1 MTQLEAAPTTRTS
14 GKQWG
19 DADVGNIILLEHV
32 NTTIPDQGP
41 ATLFYIVGMGFT
53 RDPYMN
59 VGLTNM
65 WANIG
70 EQQIHMP
77 TRGAQVLPGHVGI
90 VVPSLASLENR
101 LNSVREELKGT
112 KFDFSVKKDHVVAI
126 SPWGNEF
133 RCYEPSPRFGD
144 MRIGIPYVE
153 LKARSGTADGIV
165 RFYDRVMGA
174 PAWVE
179 GSGNGKANGK
189 ARGRAAHVRIGTH
202 QELIFRETAE
212 ELPPY
217 DKHHIAVYIAD
228 FSGPLGWLEERGL
241 VTEGVR
247 NHQFRFQDIVDP
259 DSGEK
264 LHTLEHEVRGL
275 FHAMYR
281 RPMANRNAD
290 QSMAAYVRGGDI
302 LSPVG
307 AV

>member
-1 MTQLEAAPTTRTS
+1 MTQLEAAPATRMA

-19 DADVGNIILLEHV
+19 DADVGNIVLLEHV

-59 VGLTNM
+59 VGLNNM

-77 TRGAQVLPGHVGI
+77 TRGAQVLPGHVEI
-90 VVPSLASLENR
+90 VLPRLDSLENR
-101 LNSVREELKGT
+101 LHSVKDQLAGT
-112 KFDFSVKKDHVVAI
+112 KFDFSVESDRIVAF

-133 RCYEPSPRFGD
+133 HAYEPNPRYGD
-144 MRIGIPYVE
+144 MLIGMPTVD
-153 LKARSGTADGIV
+153 LRARPGTADGIV
-165 RFYDRVMGA
+165 RFYDQVMGA

-179 GSGNGKANGK
+179 DNGK
-189 ARGRAAHVRIGTH
+189 GRAAHVRIGTH
-202 QELIFRETAE
+202 QQLIFRETNGE
-212 ELPPY
+212 TPTY
-217 DKHHIAVYIAD
+217 DGHHIAVYIAE
-228 FSGPLGWLEERGL
+228 FSGPLGWLEQRGL

-259 DSGEK
+259 DSGEV

-307 AV
+307 AAAEGAGRK